1 MQVRLFDYSDLTE
14 KDFDLIYSS
23 SRQLSIYDQLW
34 YIAPLSDFKV
44 KIFVFGDFETFLFIP
59 YRSKLKVTYAYM
71 PNFIQKLSFIGKDVG
86 IERILIELQ
95 RQIKF
100 GEISLVHEESRFDL
114 IKQRINFKLNLQNSY
129 GQLKDNFSDNHKRN
143 ISKSKHLEIRETRNI
158 EDLILIFRKEK
169 INVFSLESLNRIEL
183 DLNKLLLVQELKDSI
198 LILNA
203 FDSNVV
209 IASALFIHF
218 NGILYYIIG
227 CSIKSDSSVSSNGL
241 FKIFDFV
248 INRFSES
255 KTILD
260 FEGSDIPGIARFFKG
275 FGSSEEKY
283 YFVKWNRLP
292 FPLNKF
298 KK

>member
-1 MQVRLFDYSDLTE
+1 
-14 KDFDLIYSS
+14 
-23 SRQLSIYDQLW
+23 
-34 YIAPLSDFKV
+34 
-44 KIFVFGDFETFLFIP
+44 
-59 YRSKLKVTYAYM
+59 M

-86 IERILIELQ
+86 IEQIITELQ
-95 RQIKF
+95 RQLKF
-100 GEISLVHEESRFDL
+100 GEISLSNCENRFDL
-114 IKQRINFKLNLQNSY
+114 IKPRTNFRLDLN
-129 GQLKDNFSDNHKRN
+129 GNFSQLRNNFSSNHKRN

-169 INVFSLESLNRIEL
+169 INAFSLESLNRIEL
-183 DLNKLLLVQELKDSI
+183 DLNKLLLVQELKDYL

-203 FDSNVV
+203 FDSNVL

-218 NGILYYIIG
+218 NGVLYYIIG
-227 CSIKSDSSVSSNGL
+227 CSLKSDSSVSSNGL
-241 FKIFDFV
+241 FKIFDVV

-275 FGSSEEKY
+275 FGSSEETY

-292 FPLNKF
+292 FLLNKF